1 MVHVL
6 NLWHILLTRSGS
18 SEMGD
23 LAALGATFFFF
34 AVTTVYIED
43 QGNLQET
50 ATAVCLKLDLKEL
63 SVGMTSPLNDLIS
76 GAFETSV

>member
-1 MVHVL
+1 MPFLHSSPVL

-18 SEMGD
+18 SEIGA
-23 LAALGATFFFF
+23 LAALGAIFYFS
-34 AVTTVYIED
+34 AVTAVHIQD

-63 SVGMTSPLNDLIS
+63 PEGKREVLLMI
-76 GAFETSV
+76 